1 MEVDL
6 KEFLR
11 ALIGNDTTSE
21 PIQDTSSEDST
32 SDDVTSGGN
41 EPTGEDNKINYN
53 EEFRSIVREELK
65 GMLEEYSK
73 LEQQKQKDARAATVQ
88 KVPEK
93 KEPERSVE
101 DIMAERYKSALGIK
115 EKKGD

>member
-21 PIQDTSSEDST
+21 PIQDTSSEDT
-32 SDDVTSGGN
+32 PSDDVTSGGN
-41 EPTGEDNKINYN
+41 EPTGEDDKINYH

-73 LEQQKQKDARAATVQ
+73 LEQQIQKDARAATVQ
-88 KVPEK
+88 TVPE

-101 DIMAERYKSALGIK
+101 DIMATRYKSALGVK